1 MMLNKWDYNDTLI
14 NEKIKD
20 EIIIAGFYRFVK
32 NFFQKHKKYN
42 SSPGRKTSGTKYF
55 SHSPLH
61 PGGNNRV
68 FDTCQKYK
76 TLQTAEM
83 RAFLCQILFIF
94 MLYGVVL
101 YAIIRYEALVR

>member
-1 MMLNKWDYNDTLI
+1 MKED
-14 NEKIKD
+14 
-20 EIIIAGFYRFVK
+20 
-32 NFFQKHKKYN
+32 
-42 SSPGRKTSGTKYF
+42 KTC
-55 SHSPLH
+55 
-61 PGGNNRV
+61 RV

>member
-32 NFFQKHKKYN
+32 NFFQKDKKYN

-61 PGGNNRV
+61 PGGNNHCGIV
-68 FDTCQKYK
+68 KAPE
-76 TLQTAEM
+76 L
-83 RAFLCQILFIF
+83 FLELYRIL
-94 MLYGVVL
+94 
-101 YAIIRYEALVR
+101 

>member
-1 MMLNKWDYNDTLI
+1 MMITCVIVVIPAIVRNVVLNTLST
-14 NEKIKD
+14 
-20 EIIIAGFYRFVK
+20 F
-32 NFFQKHKKYN
+32 
-42 SSPGRKTSGTKYF
+42 
-55 SHSPLH
+55 
-61 PGGNNRV
+61 RV

>member
-1 MMLNKWDYNDTLI
+1 MNKIYEKLLRCKEDVRRKI
-14 NEKIKD
+14 NFTPKI
-20 EIIIAGFYRFVK
+20 G
-32 NFFQKHKKYN
+32 
-42 SSPGRKTSGTKYF
+42 
-55 SHSPLH
+55 
-61 PGGNNRV
+61 RV

>member
-42 SSPGRKTSGTKYF
+42 SSPGLNI
-55 SHSPLH
+55 SHIARSI
-61 PGGNNRV
+61 REE
-68 FDTCQKYK
+68 T
-76 TLQTAEM
+76 
-83 RAFLCQILFIF
+83 
-94 MLYGVVL
+94 
-101 YAIIRYEALVR
+101 IIVG

>member
-1 MMLNKWDYNDTLI
+1 MKK
-14 NEKIKD
+14 KIK
-20 EIIIAGFYRFVK
+20 IWFPPLLLAALL
-32 NFFQKHKKYN
+32 
-42 SSPGRKTSGTKYF
+42 SGC
-55 SHSPLH
+55 
-61 PGGNNRV
+61 RV

>member
-1 MMLNKWDYNDTLI
+1 MLIFLI
-14 NEKIKD
+14 PHPPF
-20 EIIIAGFYRFVK
+20 AGVSYSRWHCES
-32 NFFQKHKKYN
+32 FFGY
-42 SSPGRKTSGTKYF
+42 T
-55 SHSPLH
+55 SPLCI
-61 PGGNNRV
+61 RV

>member
-1 MMLNKWDYNDTLI
+1 MARYVVKRLI
-14 NEKIKD
+14 LAVVTIF
-20 EIIIAGFYRFVK
+20 IVCAIT
-32 NFFQKHKKYN
+32 FFAMN
-42 SSPGRKTSGTKYF
+42 AI
-55 SHSPLH
+55 
-61 PGGNNRV
+61 PGGPFNARV

>member
-1 MMLNKWDYNDTLI
+1 MPNTTIYHID
-14 NEKIKD
+14 
-20 EIIIAGFYRFVK
+20 V
-32 NFFQKHKKYN
+32 N
-42 SSPGRKTSGTKYF
+42 SAF
-55 SHSPLH
+55 
-61 PGGNNRV
+61 RV

>member
-1 MMLNKWDYNDTLI
+1 MCSL
-14 NEKIKD
+14 
-20 EIIIAGFYRFVK
+20 F
-32 NFFQKHKKYN
+32 
-42 SSPGRKTSGTKYF
+42 PGRSLRGCFLYETVQSG
-55 SHSPLH
+55 
-61 PGGNNRV
+61 RV

>member
-1 MMLNKWDYNDTLI
+1 MSPTVFIIHRAMLF
-14 NEKIKD
+14 E
-20 EIIIAGFYRFVK
+20 
-32 NFFQKHKKYN
+32 
-42 SSPGRKTSGTKYF
+42 
-55 SHSPLH
+55 
-61 PGGNNRV
+61 RV

>member
-1 MMLNKWDYNDTLI
+1 MYRGSILLEFIFLIDEWDCVMRERQQSEDL
-14 NEKIKD
+14 
-20 EIIIAGFYRFVK
+20 
-32 NFFQKHKKYN
+32 HKRYLD
-42 SSPGRKTSGTKYF
+42 F
-55 SHSPLH
+55 L
-61 PGGNNRV
+61 RV

>member
-1 MMLNKWDYNDTLI
+1 MKQFQFAYRNPENFEENLLEFKKQLESKDFSNMFFQIYSEVLEP
-14 NEKIKD
+14 EKIS
-20 EIIIAGFYRFVK
+20 EVC
-32 NFFQKHKKYN
+32 
-42 SSPGRKTSGTKYF
+42 
-55 SHSPLH
+55 
-61 PGGNNRV
+61 RV

>member
-1 MMLNKWDYNDTLI
+1 MPRTMPGTMVA
-14 NEKIKD
+14 
-20 EIIIAGFYRFVK
+20 AGIMRMITAY
-32 NFFQKHKKYN
+32 
-42 SSPGRKTSGTKYF
+42 GTSG
-55 SHSPLH
+55 H
-61 PGGNNRV
+61 PAVIVYMLSAYGTAGRV